1 MSLSSSLDLTIVG
14 AKEPKPDGGA
24 CFPSWVVARLNN
36 HAAIL
41 ELPQDGTIG
50 RLLEKRELIVQSLT
64 NTATIPQ
71 SDLEDFSRSLGGVL
85 INGAI
90 GPLYGEGRTGG
101 IRINLLINDCDLQL
115 IPWEYMCG
123 PGDMPIPDVER
134 SIARIVPC
142 RSIPVKNQGRETLR
156 VLLAVS
162 REPNDGNVP
171 IDEMRA
177 VLERK
182 FKLRMPRNKVE
193 LVVCSA
199 SNRQDFSNA
208 VTEADDNWDV
218 IHFLG
223 HGEVQ
228 TGSSQSI
235 GMLRLADDTGTVEH
249 MSSMQFAT
257 MVAAA
262 KTRLVVLTA
271 CNSGEAAVA
280 APFSNIAFTTV
291 SMGVPAAVA
300 NQMAVPADTVAEF
313 CGGVYDSLLQNGDID
328 LAVSSGRQR
337 SFTTLA
343 RGDVD
348 NAAVEWGI
356 PILYRAPGAEILFP
370 EFAA

>member
-1 MSLSSSLDLTIVG
+1 MSLNSSLDLTIVG
-14 AKEPKPDGGA
+14 AREPKPTEGV
-24 CFPSWVVARLNN
+24 CFPAWVVARLNN

-50 RLLEKRELIVQSLT
+50 QLLAKRELIVESLT

-71 SDLEDFSRSLGGVL
+71 SDLDDFSKKLGNVL
-85 INGAI
+85 IDGGI
-90 GPLYGEGRTGG
+90 GPLYGEGKAGG
-101 IRINLLINDCDLQL
+101 IRINLLINDCDLQR

-123 PGDMPIPDVER
+123 PGELPIPDVKR
-134 SIARIVPC
+134 SIVRIVPC
-142 RSIPVKNQGRETLR
+142 HTGSIESQASEKLR

-162 REPNDGNVP
+162 REPNDGDVP

-182 FKLRMPRNKVE
+182 FSLRMPQELVE
-193 LVVCSA
+193 LVVRA
-199 SNRQDFSNA
+199 VSNRADFVAA
-208 VTEADDNWDV
+208 VSERNHQWDV

-223 HGEVQ
+223 HGEVNIGHSQ
-228 TGSSQSI
+228 TVGT
-235 GMLRLADDTGTVEH
+235 LRLVDDAGNVEQ
-249 MSSMQFAT
+249 MDARQFAT
-257 MVAAA
+257 MVSAA
-262 KTRLVVLTA
+262 KARLVLLTA

-291 SMGVPAAVA
+291 SMGVPAVVA

-313 CGGVYDSLLQNGDID
+313 CGGVYDSLIQHGDID
-328 LAVSSGRQR
+328 LAVSSGRQI
-337 SFTTLA
+337 SFSTLA

-370 EFAA
+370 EFAS